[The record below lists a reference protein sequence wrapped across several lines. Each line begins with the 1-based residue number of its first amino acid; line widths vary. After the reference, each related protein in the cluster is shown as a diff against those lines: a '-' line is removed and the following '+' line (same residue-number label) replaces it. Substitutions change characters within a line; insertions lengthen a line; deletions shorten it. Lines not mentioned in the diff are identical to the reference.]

1 MKFSE
6 SWLREWVNPAVNSE
20 ELAHQITMAGLEV
33 DDIEAV
39 AGEFTGVV
47 VGEVVECGQHPDAD
61 KLRVTKVN
69 VGGEELL
76 DIVCGAPNCRLGL
89 KVAVAT
95 VGAVLPGDFKIKKA
109 KLRGQPSH
117 GMLCSFSEL
126 GIDVE
131 SNGIMELPADA
142 VIGTDFR
149 EFLKLNDVTIDVDL
163 TANRAD
169 CLSIK
174 GLAREVGVLNRA
186 EVCQPAF
193 EKVAPAI
200 DDKVSVAIEAPS
212 ACPRYLGRVVRNVNV
227 KAASPLWMQEKLRR
241 SGIRSIDPIVD
252 ITNYVML
259 EQGQPMHAF
268 DLAKIEGGIVARMAK
283 PGEKLVLLDGNEAEL
298 NENTL
303 VIADHNKALAIAGI
317 FGGQDSGVDAETTTD
332 VLLEA
337 AFFAPD
343 AIRGRARSYGLHT
356 DSSHRFERGVDST
369 LQNYAMERA
378 TQLLIDICGGKAGE
392 IVGQESEEHL
402 PKANTI
408 ALRRTKLDNLLGHH
422 ISSEDVVEILSRLG
436 CVVETTEQGWSAK
449 APSWRFDMA
458 IEQDLIEEVGRIY
471 GYDNIP
477 NQAPVASLNMNEHK
491 EANQPLKRVRDL
503 LVDRGYH
510 EAITYSFVEPNQQK
524 LIVPDVE
531 PLVLPN
537 PISADMSA
545 MRLSLWTG
553 LLNTVAYNQKRQQ
566 PRVRLFEAGLRF
578 IPAEGAEN
586 GMLQEMMLAGVIAG
600 PRSEEH
606 WDIATNTVDFFDLKG
621 DLEAILELTANELN
635 YSFKAAKHPALHP
648 GQSAAIEVGG
658 EVVGYI
664 GTVHPELE
672 RKFGLNGR
680 TIVFEIEWSAINK
693 RVIPEAVVISKF
705 PANRRDIAVIVAD
718 DVESEAVVRACL
730 ETDNALIT
738 GSKLFDLYKGKGVE
752 DGKKSL
758 AIALSLQSTERT
770 LEESDISEAVASVV
784 ALLGDKFGAHLR
796 D

>member
-193 EKVAPAI
+193 EKVTPAI
-200 DDKVSVAIEAPS
+200 DDKISVAIEAPA

-227 KAASPLWMQEKLRR
+227 KAATPLWIQEKLRR

-317 FGGQDSGVDAETTTD
+317 FGGQDSGVNAETTTD

-378 TQLLIDICGGKAGE
+378 TQLLIDICGGEAGE

-408 ALRRTKLDNLLGHH
+408 ALRRTKLDNLLGHQ

-436 CVVETTEQGWSAK
+436 CEVETTEQGWTAK

-531 PLVLPN
+531 PLILPN

-578 IPAEGAEN
+578 IPEQAAEN
-586 GMLQEMMLAGVIAG
+586 GMRQEMMLAGVIAG

-621 DLEAILELTANELN
+621 DLEAILELTANELS

-648 GQSAAIEVGG
+648 GQSAAIEVDGK
-658 EVVGYI
+658 VVGYI

-680 TIVFEIEWSAINK
+680 TIVFEIEWSAINT

-770 LEESDISEAVASVV
+770 LEESDISEAVASVI
-784 ALLGDKFGAHLR
+784 ALLGEKFGAHLR